1 MVFETVSHICDAAM
15 PPGALVRST
24 GAPKTETV
32 LTHSGKV
39 LDSAFGIGNCCPT
52 ISCEFV
58 EVDGGT
64 RSAKVRLRG
73 CKRQFVNS
81 SK

>member
-1 MVFETVSHICDAAM
+1 M
-15 PPGALVRST
+15 PPGALARST
-24 GAPKTETV
+24 GSPKIGTV

-39 LDSAFGIGNCCPT
+39 LDKAFGIGNCCPT